1 MSFATGFVKG
11 FGDTLKEGIEENTE
25 RMNALLDQ
33 GISNAKAAAP
43 GYRETQGELKSI
55 LQIGD
60 SLKRDYN
67 ITDEEFVA
75 LAQAT
80 DITNVY
86 AGILKEA
93 EIRKTRGGKIR
104 KSDILSA
111 INIPDNALPESMSRE
126 QAIAQMLGL
135 QGASLAEEDDPNS
148 EGAQTRSLGK
158 GLARMLAL
166 NPKLTAEER
175 LKTMKVMGVD
185 VSDLQYYMSTQGV
198 KQTVVPGVTRTR
210 DIMFEDLD
218 YDKDSYAATQR
229 KYNSMIA
236 TRLAGAD
243 ISQQEVFTSVEG
255 LKIEDKTAM
264 RASALNASMSMAK
277 LELALVNSGSSFG
290 LIGLAARRD
299 LLDGIY
305 NSLDGGNDGVE
316 EIAKL
321 MQNISNGKSMEV
333 IMSIYNSKGSFTKED
348 YQSIIDGVIPE
359 GIADNI
365 NDTAVSKTV
374 TKQDDDLSP
383 LPLDEKI
390 EVTELPPLNDAP
402 IKKDLKEKTVV
413 DTLIDNED
421 KTQEVTSAV
430 PDNIIEYPDAGSRAR
445 ETLDNKE
452 SLREAMAD
460 YTKDEWKSMS
470 RSERKEAGL
479 PVRGIDLA
487 FAGGDAFK
495 GAPKEDKVEEKQ
507 PSTASFLMDNQV
519 DILRYLEANGL
530 SGEETEEDFKLA
542 IADWFS
548 DNSNRPEIVAS
559 AGSTDLDQLAKIF
572 KIATQ
577 YDTADK
583 NNPAIPGA
591 R

>member
-11 FGDTLKEGIEENTE
+11 FADTLKEGIDKRTE
-25 RMNALLDQ
+25 RMDALLDQ

-43 GYRETQGELKSI
+43 GYRETQGELKNI

-93 EIRKTRGGKIR
+93 EIRKSRGGKIR

-111 INIPDNALPESMSRE
+111 INIPENALPESMSRE

-198 KQTVVPGVTRTR
+198 KQTAVPGVTRTR
-210 DIMFEDLD
+210 DVMFEDLD
-218 YDKDSYAATQR
+218 YDKDSHAKTQR

-243 ISQQEVFTSVEG
+243 ISQPEVFTSVG
-255 LKIEDKTAM
+255 GIDVEDKTVM

-277 LELALVNSGSSFG
+277 LELDLVNSGSSFG

-305 NSLDGGNDGVE
+305 NSLDGGKDGVE
-316 EIAKL
+316 EIASL
-321 MQNISNGKSMEV
+321 MQNISNGKALEV

-359 GIADNI
+359 GIVEKVDDI
-365 NDTAVSKTV
+365 TV
-374 TKQDDDLSP
+374 TKRADDVSP
-383 LPLDEKI
+383 LPPDEEIK
-390 EVTELPPLNDAP
+390 VTELPPLNDAS

-507 PSTASFLMDNQV
+507 PSTVGFLMDNQV

-530 SGEETEEDFKLA
+530 TGEETEEDFKLA